1 MTPGRRPAPG
11 VFCWTERRAEKGDTL
26 RISLL
31 IVFGALGTLARYGLQ
46 GLVQERTGSGFPYGT
61 LVVNL
66 IGCLLLGGIA
76 EYALTHLSV
85 PPEWRI
91 GITTGFLGAF
101 TTFSTFTWETA
112 RLIQEGEWQR
122 ASVYLAVSLIGGLLA
137 VFCGMKFAD
146 RI

>member
-1 MTPGRRPAPG
+1 VRLT
-11 VFCWTERRAEKGDTL
+11 
-26 RISLL
+26 LL
-31 IVFGALGTLARYGLQ
+31 IVFGAAGTLARYGLQ

-76 EYALTHLSV
+76 EYALTHLAI

-112 RLIQEGEWQR
+112 RLIQESEWQR

-137 VFCGMKFAD
+137 VFCGMKIAD

>member
-1 MTPGRRPAPG
+1 VRLT
-11 VFCWTERRAEKGDTL
+11 
-26 RISLL
+26 LL
-31 IVFGALGTLARYGLQ
+31 IVFGAAGTLARYGLQ

-61 LVVNL
+61 LFVNI

-76 EYALTHLSV
+76 EYALTHLSI

-101 TTFSTFTWETA
+101 TTFSTFAWETA
-112 RLIQEGEWQR
+112 RLIQEGEWER
-122 ASVYLAVSLIGGLLA
+122 ASIYLAVSLIGGLLA
-137 VFCGMKFAD
+137 IFCGMKIAD